1 MMQRIQKSGHH
12 PPLNERAP
20 LEAEVKMHLVSS
32 IRQTDP
38 KDHKMD
44 KICMERGQIVDI
56 CGKTLNLKSK
66 FGDCEKSEVS
76 MLN

>member
-20 LEAEVKMHLVSS
+20 LKAEVKMHFVSS

-38 KDHKMD
+38 KDRKMD
-44 KICMERGQIVDI
+44 KICMETGQIVDI
-56 CGKTLNLKSK
+56 CGKTVNLKSK
-66 FGDCEKSEVS
+66 FEDCEKSEVS